1 LSNKWKIL
9 SVIAV
14 LVLACYYIYPT
25 VMFYGMS
32 DERREAMT
40 EDEIASLHEKA
51 IKLGL
56 DLRGGMHAVL
66 EVDKSELTDD
76 EAEGALDRAIEVI
89 RNRVDQYGVSEPV
102 IQKQGDDRMVVQLPG
117 IEDEESLKKLIGRT
131 ALLEFKLVLTDVEA
145 RAIFE
150 RLDAMIA
157 RRLEGED
164 LSTAAALEDSAL
176 ALADSSAAMA
186 DTADVEPT
194 AYDSLFADKPLT
206 SKFSG
211 LSGGTAWIPRED
223 FRETQ
228 RLLELAAGGNDFS
241 KIPVDATVAWG
252 SEETTMRGG
261 ERVRELY
268 VLERGTPLTGSG
280 IQNAKVKFGMDEDDP
295 AAPGVEMIMNSD
307 GRTVFARMTGANVGR
322 QIAIVLEGQVA
333 SAPFVREK
341 IRDGVAAITG
351 GFNDKDAQ
359 QLNVVLKAGA
369 LPAPMLFIEERTVGP
384 SLGSDSIRRGIR
396 AGAVGAI
403 IIVLFMLIY
412 YRGSGFIAIL
422 ALVLNLFLLFA
433 ILAGFKGTL
442 TLPGIAGIV
451 LTIGMAVDANVLI
464 FERIR
469 EELRNQKTVRAA
481 IDSGYRRAFVTI
493 IDANVTTLIS
503 AIVLYQFGTGPIK
516 GFAVTLSAGI
526 IANMFTAVLVTRLI
540 FDGLT
545 ARFQPRKL
553 SI

>member
-1 LSNKWKIL
+1 LSHKWKIL
-9 SVIAV
+9 SVFAV

-25 VMFYGMS
+25 IMYYSMS
-32 DERREAMT
+32 DEKRASMT

-51 IKLGL
+51 LKLGL

-102 IQKQGDDRMVVQLPG
+102 IQKQGDERMVVQLPG

-145 RAIFE
+145 RQIFD
-150 RLDAMIA
+150 RLDNIIA

-164 LSTAAALEDSAL
+164 VSTDTAIEDSSL
-176 ALADSSAAMA
+176 AMA
-186 DTADVEPT
+186 DTASVESA
-194 AYDSLFADKPLT
+194 AYDSMFADKPLT

-211 LSGGTAWIPRED
+211 LSGGTAWIPKEDIREV
-223 FRETQ
+223 Q
-228 RLLELAAGGNDFS
+228 RLLELAADGNDFT

-252 SEETTMRGG
+252 ADEQTERDG

-268 VLERGTPLTGSG
+268 VLERGTPLTGAG
-280 IQNAKVKFGMDEDDP
+280 IKNAKVKIGMDEDDP
-295 AAPGVEMIMNSD
+295 AAPGVEMVMNSD
-307 GRTVFARMTGANVGR
+307 GRTIFARLTGANVGR
-322 QIAIVLEGQVA
+322 QIAIVLEGQVS

-341 IRDGVAAITG
+341 IRDGVASITG

-403 IIVLFMLIY
+403 IIVVFMLLY
-412 YRGSGFIAIL
+412 YKGSGIIAIL
-422 ALVLNLFLLFA
+422 ALALNLFLLFA
-433 ILAGFKGTL
+433 ILAGLRGTL

-481 IDSGYRRAFVTI
+481 IDSGYKRAFVTI

-503 AIVLYQFGTGPIK
+503 AVVLYQFGTGPIK

>member
-1 LSNKWKIL
+1 LSHKWKIL
-9 SVIAV
+9 SVFAV

-25 VMFYGMS
+25 VMYYSMS
-32 DERREAMT
+32 DEKRASMT
-40 EDEIASLHEKA
+40 EDEIASLSEKA

-102 IQKQGDDRMVVQLPG
+102 IQKQGDERMVVQLPG

-145 RAIFE
+145 RQIFD
-150 RLDAMIA
+150 RLDNIIA

-164 LSTAAALEDSAL
+164 VSTDTAIEDSSL
-176 ALADSSAAMA
+176 AMA
-186 DTADVEPT
+186 DTASVESA
-194 AYDSLFADKPLT
+194 AYDSMFADKPLT

-211 LSGGTAWIPRED
+211 LSGGTAWIPKEHVK
-223 FRETQ
+223 EVQ
-228 RLLELAAGGNDFS
+228 RLLELAADGNDFS
-241 KIPVDATVAWG
+241 RIPVDATVAWG
-252 SEETTMRGG
+252 ADEQTERDG

-268 VLERGTPLTGSG
+268 VLERGTPLTGAG
-280 IQNAKVKFGMDEDDP
+280 IKNAKVKIGMDEDDP
-295 AAPGVEMIMNSD
+295 AAPGVEMVMNSD
-307 GRTVFARMTGANVGR
+307 GRTIFARLTGANVGR
-322 QIAIVLEGQVA
+322 QIAIVLEGQVS

-341 IRDGVAAITG
+341 IRDGVASITG

-403 IIVLFMLIY
+403 IIVVFMLLY
-412 YRGSGFIAIL
+412 YKGSGIIAIL
-422 ALVLNLFLLFA
+422 ALALNLFLIFA
-433 ILAGFKGTL
+433 ILAGLRGTL

-481 IDSGYRRAFVTI
+481 IDSGYKRAFVTI

-503 AIVLYQFGTGPIK
+503 AVVLYQFGTGPIK

>member
-1 LSNKWKIL
+1 MNNKWRLL
-9 SVIAV
+9 SVLAV
-14 LVLACYYIYPT
+14 LILAGYYIYPT
-25 VMFYGMS
+25 IAYYSMS
-32 DERREAMT
+32 GEKRASMT
-40 EDEIASLHEKA
+40 EDELSALNDKA

-66 EVDKSELTDD
+66 EVDKSELTDE

-117 IEDEESLKKLIGRT
+117 VEDEESLKKLIGRT

-145 RAIFE
+145 RQIFD
-150 RLDAMIA
+150 RLDRMIA
-157 RRLEGED
+157 KKLEGGD
-164 LSTAAALEDSAL
+164 ISTMITPD
-176 ALADSSAAMA
+176 DSSLAQA
-186 DTADVEPT
+186 DTTDVESA

-206 SKFSG
+206 VNFSG
-211 LSGGTAWIPRED
+211 MSDGTAWVPKEHVREV
-223 FRETQ
+223 Q
-228 RLLELAAGGNDFS
+228 KLLELVAGGNDLS
-241 KIPVDATVAWG
+241 KIPVDATIAWG
-252 SEETTMRGG
+252 DEERTMRGG
-261 ERVRELY
+261 EQVRELY
-268 VLERGTPLTGSG
+268 VLERGTALTGTG
-280 IQNAKVKFGMDEDDP
+280 IKNARIKYGMDSDDP

-307 GRTVFARMTGANVGR
+307 GRTIFARMTGANVGR
-322 QIAIVLEGQVA
+322 QIAIVLEGQVS
-333 SAPFVREK
+333 SAPVVREK

-351 GFNDKDAQ
+351 GFNDEDAQ

-384 SLGSDSIRRGIR
+384 SLGADSIRRGIR
-396 AGAVGAI
+396 AGLLGAV
-403 IIVLFMLIY
+403 IVVVFMVLY
-412 YRGSGFIAIL
+412 YKGSGIIAVFAL
-422 ALVLNLFLLFA
+422 ALNIFLLFA
-433 ILAGFKGTL
+433 ILAGLRGTL

-516 GFAVTLSAGI
+516 GFAITLSAGI
-526 IANMFTAVLVTRLI
+526 VANMFTAVLVTRLI

>member
-1 LSNKWKIL
+1 LSHKWKIL
-9 SVIAV
+9 SVLAV
-14 LVLACYYIYPT
+14 LVLAVYYIYPT
-25 VMFYGMS
+25 VMFYSMS
-32 DERREAMT
+32 DERRAAMT
-40 EDEIASLHEKA
+40 EDELASLHGKA

-66 EVDKSELTDD
+66 EVDKSELSDD

-102 IQKQGDDRMVVQLPG
+102 IQKQGEDRMVVQLPG
-117 IEDEESLKKLIGRT
+117 VEDEESLKKLIGRT

-145 RAIFE
+145 RAIFD
-150 RLDAMIA
+150 RLDAIIA
-157 RRLEGED
+157 RRIEGED
-164 LSTAAALEDSAL
+164 ISMEALEDSSL
-176 ALADSSAAMA
+176 AMADSSFAMA

-206 SKFSG
+206 SRFSG
-211 LSGGTAWIPRED
+211 ISGGTAWVPRENS
-223 FRETQ
+223 REVQ
-228 RLLELAAGGNDFS
+228 RLLELAADGNDFS
-241 KIPVDATVAWG
+241 KIPIDATVAWG
-252 SEETTMRGG
+252 SDEATLRGG
-261 ERVRELY
+261 ERVRELF
-268 VLERGTPLTGSG
+268 VLERGTPLTGAG
-280 IQNAKVKFGMDEDDP
+280 IKNARVKYGMDEDDP
-295 AAPGVEMIMNSD
+295 AAPGVEMVMNSN

-322 QIAIVLEGQVA
+322 QIAIVLEGQVS

-396 AGAVGAI
+396 AGVVGAV
-403 IIVLFMLIY
+403 IIVVFMIIY
-412 YRGSGFIAIL
+412 YRGSGLIAIFAL
-422 ALVLNLFLLFA
+422 ALNLFLLFA
-433 ILAGFKGTL
+433 ILAGFRGTL

-503 AIVLYQFGTGPIK
+503 AVVLYQFGTGPIK

>member
-1 LSNKWKIL
+1 MSNKWKIL
-9 SVIAV
+9 SILAV
-14 LVLACYYIYPT
+14 MILACYYLYPT

-32 DERREAMT
+32 EERRSAMT
-40 EDEIASLHEKA
+40 EDELASLHEKA

-66 EVDKSELTDD
+66 EVDKSELSDD

-117 IEDEESLKKLIGRT
+117 VEDEESLKKLIGRT

-145 RAIFE
+145 RQIFD
-150 RLDAMIA
+150 RLDVMIS

-164 LSTAAALEDSAL
+164 IAMDEALEDS
-176 ALADSSAAMA
+176 SMAMA
-186 DTADVEPT
+186 DSAGVEST
-194 AYDSLFADKPLT
+194 AYDSLLAEKPLT

-211 LSGGTAWIPRED
+211 LSGGTAWVPREEV
-223 FRETQ
+223 REVQ
-228 RLLELAAGGNDFS
+228 KLLELAAGGNDFS
-241 KIPVDATVAWG
+241 KIPVDATVAWAA
-252 SEETTMRGG
+252 EERTLRGG
-261 ERVRELY
+261 ERVRELF

-280 IQNAKVKFGMDEDDP
+280 IKNARIKYGMDEDDP
-295 AAPGVEMIMNSD
+295 AAPGVEMVMNSD

-322 QIAIVLEGQVA
+322 QIAIVLEGQVS
-333 SAPFVREK
+333 SAPVVREK

-403 IIVLFMLIY
+403 LIVIFMILY
-412 YRGSGFIAIL
+412 YKGSGIIAIFAL
-422 ALVLNLFLLFA
+422 ALNLFLLFA
-433 ILAGFKGTL
+433 ILAGFRGTL

-481 IDSGYRRAFVTI
+481 IDSGYKRAFVTI
-493 IDANVTTLIS
+493 VDANVTTLIS
-503 AIVLYQFGTGPIK
+503 AVVLYQFGTGPIK

-526 IANMFTAVLVTRLI
+526 VANMFTAVLVTRLV